1 MTTAYL
7 TAGLPVQDTSAPE
20 PSAATAYLTAG
31 LPADD
36 LTHTGYAWY
45 AGATVAAIDYDNPVA
60 LVPAG
65 VASTPIVLADG
76 LWWLS
81 AKSIAATSFNESAA
95 SDPIRV
101 EISGGAILA
110 PRPNGIASET
120 VRLTPAAAGK
130 VHLEFRYDSAGELA
144 AATSVEVARRVSGA
158 YDWAAPAQ
166 TIAISGTTN
175 YDADLDDTYTGGEL
189 VDLAIR
195 VKTAAGRTSTPTSC
209 GVAVA
214 DATSPSAPELLTV
227 TQEEDPA

>member
-1 MTTAYL
+1 M
-7 TAGLPVQDTSAPE
+7 
-20 PSAATAYLTAG
+20 
-31 LPADD
+31 ADE
-36 LTHTGYAWY
+36 YKFY
-45 AGATVAAIDYDNPVA
+45 AGDNGPDSIDYDTPVA
-60 LVPAG
+60 AVAAG
-65 VASTPIVLADG
+65 STSVNITLADG
-76 LWWLS
+76 VWWIAGKSLS
-81 AKSIAATSFNESAA
+81 AAGVYSAA
-95 SDPIRV
+95 SNPIRV

-130 VHLEFRYDSAGELA
+130 VHLEFRYDATGELA

-195 VKTAAGRTSTPTSC
+195 AKTAAGRTSTPTSC